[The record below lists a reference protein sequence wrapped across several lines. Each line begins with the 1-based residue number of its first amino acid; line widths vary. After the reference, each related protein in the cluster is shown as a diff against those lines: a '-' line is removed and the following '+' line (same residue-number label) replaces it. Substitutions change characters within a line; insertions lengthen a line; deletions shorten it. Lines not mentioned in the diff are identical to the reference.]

1 MNNQLASAFG
11 PTPANTV
18 GLRQQYGSVL
28 LMGLL
33 AVMSACNATR
43 TDSTKGQRLRLTVG
57 DIKEVSIDARPDST
71 NQLTATSDNQEVVDV
86 SRKPTDTTAPNGP
99 QLSTAGPTVFL
110 IKGVTAGT
118 ARVVFSEKPVGEDGT
133 GRVKKAYVVTVVNK

>member
-1 MNNQLASAFG
+1 MNNQLSSAFG
-11 PTPANTV
+11 PTPANTIS
-18 GLRQQYGSVL
+18 LRQQYGPVL

-43 TDSTKGQRLRLTVG
+43 SDSAKGQRMRLTVG
-57 DIKEVSIDARPDST
+57 DIKEVSINARPDST

-86 SRKPTDTTAPNGP
+86 SRKQTDATAPNGP

-110 IKGVTAGT
+110 IKGVTVGT
-118 ARVVFSEKPVGEDGT
+118 AKVVFSEKPTGAEGT
-133 GRVKKAYVVTVVNK
+133 GRVRKAYVVTVVTK